1 MKKLSS
7 KNQSET
13 KVVCPQCG
21 AQFAIGEHTHVATG
35 IVIGKDAG
43 LGTIHPTVVGQDKPA
58 EPFPGK
64 AVDRIDALRRA
75 GVDVSNYFA
84 IAGSAGSS
92 FVMENKDG
100 GIRVIEDDDP
110 IYEAIRQQG
119 AVPNRKLFRRWV
131 MSKMFRM
138 LYYEQAFKNYS
149 LSKQIRAC
157 GLAYSFRQMADEFY
171 AQHKMQ
177 KNGDTENFS
186 DRSHWFNG
194 DVLAESIAHYID
206 KLRDRVEGLKVKH
219 FQGKPYK
226 RIGGRNILLADIE
239 KEVFQPFKNLH
250 RKAKAE
256 GSVYRLFLIASRM
269 SKMELYFK
277 GDIGVSPAWVDAYKG
292 AGAFFTL
299 QNLIRF
305 HGCTLEDDGGVR
317 LSKDASYAYLQAKN
331 MAYKGEGWRMIGL
344 LRKALDDNNIDI
356 KKKMAEWRKK

>member
-64 AVDRIDALRRA
+64 AIDRIDALRRA

-119 AVPNRKLFRRWV
+119 TVPNRKLFRRWV

-138 LYYEQAFKNYS
+138 LYYEQAFKGYS
-149 LSKQIRAC
+149 LSKQIRSR

-171 AQHKMQ
+171 AQYNMQ
-177 KNGDTENFS
+177 KNGDTENFN
-186 DRSHWFNG
+186 DRNFWFNEQ
-194 DVLAESIAHYID
+194 VLAGAIAHYID
-206 KLRDRVEGLKVKH
+206 KLRDRVAELKVKH
-219 FQGKPYK
+219 YQGKPYK
-226 RIGGRNILLADIE
+226 RIGGKNVLLEDIE
-239 KEVFQPFKNLH
+239 KTIFRPYRNLYNQ
-250 RKAKAE
+250 AE
-256 GSVYRLFLIASRM
+256 RTASVYKLHKIASQM
-269 SKMELYFK
+269 AKMDLYFK

-305 HGCTLEDDGGVR
+305 HGCTLVDDGGVR
-317 LSKDASYAYLQAKN
+317 LSKDESYAYLQAKN